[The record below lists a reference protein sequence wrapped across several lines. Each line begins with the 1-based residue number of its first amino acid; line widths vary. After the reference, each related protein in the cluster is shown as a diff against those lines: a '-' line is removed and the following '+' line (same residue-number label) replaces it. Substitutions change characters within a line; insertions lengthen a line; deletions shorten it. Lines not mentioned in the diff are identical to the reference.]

1 MSYSESIRA
10 AAAQY
15 DFSNKKILV
24 TGASGLVG
32 SCIID
37 ILQECNLLKDSGIT
51 IYALGRNKERLQ
63 KRFGFDVICI
73 EQDIRNPL
81 DVTVEYDYIIHAAS
95 NADPVRYAIEPV
107 ETILTNIEGCKNVFE
122 YARIHKGTRV
132 LLTSTF
138 EVYGKIEGVDTY
150 SEDMYGAVD
159 FHLLR
164 NGYTES
170 KRCSE
175 MLACSYC
182 DEYGIDVVIA
192 RLASIY
198 GPTMI
203 PSDSKAHAQ
212 FLRNGV
218 NGEDIVLKS
227 EGLPR
232 RTYCYVIDTA
242 TAILS
247 ILLNG
252 KTGEAYNVSNEQSI
266 CSIKEFACAVAEA
279 SNRKVVMDLPNATE
293 AKGFSK
299 PQNCILDNT
308 KLRALGWQGR
318 FTLKEGVSETLQMLK
333 EKQG

>member
-1 MSYSESIRA
+1 MSYSESIKTA
-10 AAAQY
+10 AKQY
-15 DFSNKKILV
+15 DFSNKKILI

-37 ILQECNLLKDSGIT
+37 ILKECNALNNSGIT
-51 IYALGRNKERLQ
+51 IYALGRNRERLL
-63 KRFGFDVICI
+63 KRFGSDVICI

-81 DVTVEYDYIIHAAS
+81 NASDEYDYIIHAAS
-95 NADPVRYAIEPV
+95 NADPLRYAVEPV

-122 YARIHKGTRV
+122 YARVHKNTRV

-138 EVYGKIEGVDTY
+138 EVYGKIEDVDTY

-175 MLACSYC
+175 MLACSYS

-203 PSDSKAHAQ
+203 ASDSKAHAQ

-232 RTYCYVIDTA
+232 RTYCYVIDAA

-252 KTGEAYNVSNEQSI
+252 ESGEAYNVSNEQSI
-266 CSIKEFACAVAEA
+266 CSIREFATTVADL
-279 SNRKVVMDLPNATE
+279 SGHKVIMDLPNATE

-299 PQNCILDNT
+299 PQNCILDNS
-308 KLRALGWQGR
+308 KLRALGWQGH
-318 FTLKEGVSETLQMLK
+318 FTLTEGIQETLKALK
-333 EKQG
+333 EKKD

>member
-1 MSYSESIRA
+1 MSYAESIKTA
-10 AAAQY
+10 ARQY
-15 DFSNKKILV
+15 DFSNKRILV

-37 ILQECNLLKDSGIT
+37 ILKECNALNNSKIE
-51 IYALGRNKERLQ
+51 IYALGRNKNRL
-63 KRFGFDVICI
+63 KARFGSDVICI
-73 EQDIRNPL
+73 EQDIRMPL
-81 DVTVEYDYIIHAAS
+81 DTSVEYDYIIHAAS

-107 ETILTNIEGCKNVFE
+107 ETILTNVEGCKNVFE
-122 YARIHKGTRV
+122 YARIHKSTRI

-150 SEDMYGAVD
+150 TEDMYGAVD

-182 DEYGIDVVIA
+182 DEYGVDVVIA

-247 ILLNG
+247 ILFNG
-252 KTGEAYNVSNEQSI
+252 RTGEAYNVSNENSI
-266 CSIKEFACAVAEA
+266 CSIKEFACTVAEL
-279 SNRKVVMDLPNATE
+279 SGRKVVMNLPDATE
-293 AKGFSK
+293 AKGFSR
-299 PQNCILDNT
+299 PQNCILDNS
-308 KLRALGWQGR
+308 KLRTLGWQGR
-318 FTLKEGVSETLQMLK
+318 FSLKEGISETLQMLK
-333 EKQG
+333 EKD

>member
-37 ILQECNLLKDSGIT
+37 ILKECNALNNSKIE
-51 IYALGRNKERLQ
+51 IYALGRNKNRL
-63 KRFGFDVICI
+63 KARFGSDVICI
-73 EQDIRNPL
+73 EQDIRMPL
-81 DVTVEYDYIIHAAS
+81 DTSVEYDYIIHAAS

-107 ETILTNIEGCKNVFE
+107 ETILTNVEGCKNVFE
-122 YARIHKGTRV
+122 YARIHKSTRI

-150 SEDMYGAVD
+150 TEDMYGAVD

-182 DEYGIDVVIA
+182 DEYGVDVVIA

-247 ILLNG
+247 ILFNG
-252 KTGEAYNVSNEQSI
+252 RTGEAYNVSNENSI
-266 CSIKEFACAVAEA
+266 CSIKEFACIVAEL
-279 SNRKVVMDLPNATE
+279 SGRKVVMNLPDATE
-293 AKGFSK
+293 AKGFSR
-299 PQNCILDNT
+299 PQNCILDNS
-308 KLRALGWQGR
+308 KLRTLGWQGR
-318 FTLKEGVSETLQMLK
+318 FSLKEGISETLQMLK
-333 EKQG
+333 EKD

>member
-37 ILQECNLLKDSGIT
+37 ILKECNALNNSKIE
-51 IYALGRNKERLQ
+51 IYALGRNKNRL
-63 KRFGFDVICI
+63 KARFGSDVICI
-73 EQDIRNPL
+73 EQDIRMPL
-81 DVTVEYDYIIHAAS
+81 DTSVEYDYIIHAAS

-107 ETILTNIEGCKNVFE
+107 ETILTNVEGCKNVFE
-122 YARIHKGTRV
+122 YARIHKSTRI

-138 EVYGKIEGVDTY
+138 EVYGKIEDVDTY
-150 SEDMYGAVD
+150 TEDMYGAVD

-182 DEYGIDVVIA
+182 DEYGVDVVIA

-247 ILLNG
+247 ILFNG
-252 KTGEAYNVSNEQSI
+252 RTGEAYNVSNENSI
-266 CSIKEFACAVAEA
+266 CSIKEFACIVAEL
-279 SNRKVVMDLPNATE
+279 SGRKVVMNLPDATE
-293 AKGFSK
+293 AKGFSR
-299 PQNCILDNT
+299 PQNCILDNS
-308 KLRALGWQGR
+308 KLRTLGWQGR
-318 FTLKEGVSETLQMLK
+318 FSLKEGISETLQMLK
-333 EKQG
+333 EKD

>member
-1 MSYSESIRA
+1 MSYSESIKT

-37 ILQECNLLKDSGIT
+37 ILKECNALNNSKIE
-51 IYALGRNKERLQ
+51 IYALGRNKNRL
-63 KRFGFDVICI
+63 KARFGSDVICI
-73 EQDIRNPL
+73 EQDIRMPL
-81 DVTVEYDYIIHAAS
+81 DTSVEYDYIIHAAS

-107 ETILTNIEGCKNVFE
+107 ETILTNVEGCKNVFE
-122 YARIHKGTRV
+122 YARIHKSTRI

-150 SEDMYGAVD
+150 TEDMYGAVD

-182 DEYGIDVVIA
+182 DEYGVDVVIA

-247 ILLNG
+247 ILFNG
-252 KTGEAYNVSNEQSI
+252 RTGEAYNVSNENSI
-266 CSIKEFACAVAEA
+266 CSIKEFACTVAEL
-279 SNRKVVMDLPNATE
+279 SGRKVVMNLPDATE
-293 AKGFSK
+293 AKGFSR
-299 PQNCILDNT
+299 PQNCILDNS
-308 KLRALGWQGR
+308 KLRTLGWQGR
-318 FTLKEGVSETLQMLK
+318 FSLKEGISETLQMLK
-333 EKQG
+333 EKD